1 MGERIRRGSNESTPD
16 RLSPTESTGTD
27 PATATEL
34 DELFSLLSNRRRR
47 RLLYALASAD
57 QTVVERSQLVAWL
70 ADVEASG
77 EAASSETLEDRIA
90 HDLHHNQLPCLEE
103 AGIVDYDPRQG
114 TIRDDGLPFRTE
126 WLEHA
131 HYKETGELLSEAET
145 RR

>member
-16 RLSPTESTGTD
+16 RPSPTESAVTD
-27 PATATEL
+27 PATTNRL
-34 DELFSLLSNRRRR
+34 DELFSLLSNSRRRW
-47 RLLYALASAD
+47 LLYALATAD
-57 QTVVERSQLVAWL
+57 GAVVERSQLVSWL

-77 EAASSETLEDRIA
+77 AAESNDALEGRIA
-90 HDLHHNQLPCLEE
+90 HDLHHNQLPRLEA

-114 TIRDDGLPFRTE
+114 TVRYDGLPFRTE